1 MASRFNILL
10 AGVPLLAMAG
20 CMQSQEQI
28 AWSNR
33 MHTQIV
39 AQETTAELKIG
50 AVVSGEKLGVHERQA
65 VKGFAAAYQQ
75 EGHGA
80 VIISRPSNGPDDISA
95 MRAAADARAVMLAEG
110 VDQSMIAE
118 GTYDGTGARSA
129 PLIISYRTYEA
140 VVPNCPDVSHW
151 DIANTYSNSALPSL
165 GCAVAV
171 NLAAMIANPADLVGA
186 QPMDA
191 ADTGRRLVVFSKY
204 RAGEKTSAARND
216 DASGA
221 ISSAVD

>member
-1 MASRFNILL
+1 MAKRLHIAL
-10 AGVPLLAMAG
+10 ASLPLIALGG

-50 AVVSGEKLGVHERQA
+50 TVVAGEKLGMRERDA
-65 VKGFAAAYQQ
+65 VKGFTMAYQQ

-110 VDQSMIAE
+110 VDQGMIAE
-118 GTYDGTGARSA
+118 GTYDGTGARAA
-129 PLIISYRTYEA
+129 PLIISYRTFDA
-140 VVPNCPDVSHW
+140 VVPNCPDISHW
-151 DIANTYSNSALPSL
+151 DFTDTSSNSALPSL
-165 GCAVAV
+165 GCAVSV
-171 NLAAMIANPADLVGA
+171 NLAAMIANPTDLVGD
-186 QPMDA
+186 QPTDP
-191 ADTGRRLVVFSKY
+191 ADGTRRTIMFSKY
-204 RAGEKTSAARND
+204 RAGEKTSSERNT
-216 DASGA
+216 DASGS
-221 ISSAVD
+221 ISDAVE